1 MPDAA
6 TVTRS
11 SRLVELFQPAASGD
25 GHDHG
30 RCARHG
36 RHGSARHGEGG
47 APMELTVAFTDLED
61 FTSYTEA
68 EGDDTASRLLIGHH
82 RESAAI
88 VRARGGRVLKRLG
101 DGLMLTFPE
110 PEAAVLACL
119 ELGEAAPL
127 RLRAG
132 IHGGH
137 VMVTSDDV
145 FGHVVNLAAR
155 VTSPPQAVSWSSPT
169 TYEPQSATSSASRS
183 TAQYQRSFKGIE
195 EEVSVYV
202 ATVVLVDRATSDAS

>member
-1 MPDAA
+1 
-6 TVTRS
+6 
-11 SRLVELFQPAASGD
+11 
-25 GHDHG
+25 
-30 RCARHG
+30 
-36 RHGSARHGEGG
+36 
-47 APMELTVAFTDLED
+47 MELTVAFTDLAD
-61 FTSYTEA
+61 FTTYTEA
-68 EGDDTASRLLIGHH
+68 EGDDAASRLLIGHH

-88 VRARGGRVLKRLG
+88 VRSRGGRVLKRLG

-137 VMVTSDDV
+137 VLLTSDDV

-155 VTSPPQAVSWSSPT
+155 VTG
-169 TYEPQSATSSASRS
+169 SAARVQLVVTDHVRAAMGDLRGV
-183 TAQYQRSFKGIE
+183 AFDGPYQRSFKGIE
-195 EEVSVYV
+195 RKVPVYLV
-202 ATVVLVDRATSDAS
+202 ALSASSTQVLRNAPPAQRDQRLHEMISWAPARRQPSPTVDA

>member
-1 MPDAA
+1 MT
-6 TVTRS
+6 TVDVPVT
-11 SRLVELFQPAASGD
+11 SGT
-25 GHDHG
+25 
-30 RCARHG
+30 AREV
-36 RHGSARHGEGG
+36 HGEGG

-137 VMVTSDDV
+137 VMVTSDDLY
-145 FGHVVNLAAR
+145 GHLVNLAAR
-155 VTSPPQAVSWSSPT
+155 L
-169 TYEPQSATSSASRS
+169 TSSAAGGQLIVTDHVR
-183 TAQYQRSFKGIE
+183 AAVGDLLGVAFDGPYQRRFKGIE
-195 EEVSVYV
+195 E
-202 ATVVLVDRATSDAS
+202 VVQVHLTSRHLHRAAPPRTGPQHTAIT